1 MRLRRESMLRHP
13 SRTQTNDSSRT
24 SIINLRMPTIFT
36 HPAVPLAL
44 AVGLGRNAIPSRLLT
59 AGVAA
64 SILPDVDVL
73 AFSLGVPYGSAFGH
87 RGFTHSLA
95 FAAAVGFVGALFHR
109 ALGSTRIRAAA
120 FLFLATASH
129 GALDALT
136 TGGSGIAFLW
146 PWSEAR
152 YFAPVQVIE
161 VSPIGLRRFLSQ
173 RGVDVILSELAWVW
187 STCALAALLLRLA
200 QRVALAFKQSPA

>member
-1 MRLRRESMLRHP
+1 
-13 SRTQTNDSSRT
+13 
-24 SIINLRMPTIFT
+24 MPTIFT

-44 AVGLGRNAIPSRLLT
+44 AVGLGRDAIPSRLLA

-64 SILPDVDVL
+64 SILPDADVV

-95 FAAAVGFVGALFHR
+95 FAAAVGLAGALFHR
-109 ALGSTRIRAAA
+109 ALDATRVRAAA
-120 FLFLATASH
+120 FLFVATASH
-129 GALDALT
+129 GALDAFT

-152 YFAPVQVIE
+152 YFAPVQVIA
-161 VSPIGLRRFLSQ
+161 VSPIGLRRFLSE
-173 RGVDVILSELAWVW
+173 RGVDVIFSELAWVW
-187 STCALAALLLRLA
+187 SACALAALLLRLA
-200 QRVALAFKQSPA
+200 QRAAVAFRQPPVL